1 MVAPI
6 RTKSPPFACPGLVK
20 VESLKNHGT
29 LHGFIRLD
37 LILFFPR
44 AEIGNRVLHRFTEQD
59 DIDTINGSLKASLG
73 LP

>member
-6 RTKSPPFACPGLVK
+6 RTKRPPFACPGLVK
-20 VESLKNHGT
+20 VESLKKHGN

-37 LILFFPR
+37 LILVFPR
-44 AEIGNRVLHRFTEQD
+44 AAIGNRVLHHFTDQD
-59 DIDTINGSLKASLG
+59 DIDTINGSLKAALG

>member
-6 RTKSPPFACPGLVK
+6 RTKRPPFACPGLLK
-20 VESLKNHGT
+20 VESLRDYGT

-44 AEIGNRVLHRFTEQD
+44 AQIGNRVLHRFTEHE